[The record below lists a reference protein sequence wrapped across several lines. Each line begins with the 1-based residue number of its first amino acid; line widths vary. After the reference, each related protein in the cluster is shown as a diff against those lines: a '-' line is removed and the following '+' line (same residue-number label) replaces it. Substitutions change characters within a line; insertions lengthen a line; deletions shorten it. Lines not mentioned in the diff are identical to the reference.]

1 MDYKIV
7 KGTKPTL
14 ASYNKYTA
22 KAVHYNTLTARQL
35 EKEIEHCC
43 SATAAD
49 VILVL
54 DALQDVLIRHLK
66 DGDKVE
72 LPSIGT
78 LKMEIESRTFDAP
91 EDFRADKHVKRYA
104 VHLVPKCR
112 NGEPEIY
119 KDIKLKR
126 SKVY

>member
-22 KAVHYNTLTARQL
+22 KAVHYNTLTAKQL
-35 EKEIEHCC
+35 EEEIEHNCT
-43 SATAAD
+43 ATAAD

-54 DALQDVLIRHLK
+54 SALQDVLMRHLK

-78 LKMEIESRTFDAP
+78 LKLEIESRSFDAP
-91 EDFRADKHVKRYA
+91 EDFRPDKHIKRYA
-104 VHLVPKCR
+104 VHLVPKCQ

-119 KDIKLKR
+119 KDIKLNR
-126 SKVY
+126 SKIY

>member
-1 MDYKIV
+1 MDYRIV

-22 KAVHYNTLTARQL
+22 KAVHYNTLTAKQL
-35 EKEIEHCC
+35 EEEIERNC

-78 LKMEIESRTFDAP
+78 LKLEIESRTFDAP
-91 EDFRADKHVKRYA
+91 EDFRADKHIKRYA
-104 VHLVPKCR
+104 VHLVPKCQ

-119 KDIKLKR
+119 KDIKLNRCKID
-126 SKVY
+126 

>member
-14 ASYNKYTA
+14 ASYNKYVA
-22 KAVHYNTLTARQL
+22 KAVHYNTITAKQL
-35 EKEIEHCC
+35 EEEIEHDC
-43 SATAAD
+43 SATAAY

-54 DALQDVLIRHLK
+54 DALQAVLMRHLK

-78 LKMEIESRTFDAP
+78 LKLELESRTFDAP
-91 EDFRADKHVKRYA
+91 EDFCADKHVKRFA
-104 VHLVPKCR
+104 VHLVPKCH

-119 KDIKLKR
+119 KDIKLNR
-126 SKVY
+126 SKI